1 LNRHQQVLHLLYLY
15 HRLRLRQLP
24 TLEVRLTN
32 RHRMGHWLGLLGR
45 HRLRRLLT
53 LEARLRI
60 RRLLPVRL
68 PVNRWILGQC
78 SRRVVPVLLE
88 PPVRMTYLRYP
99 TKPRQRPKQPR
110 FSWNHNRS
118 MRN

>member
-15 HRLRLRQLP
+15 HRHPLRQLP

-99 TKPRQRPKQPR
+99 TKPRQRPKQPP